1 VLEGDLDELT
11 DALLADEK
19 ARALKGAAR

>member
-11 DALLADEK
+11 DGLQSDEK
-19 ARALKGAAR
+19 RLRLQEAGA